1 MEEKTKAVAE
11 NVDEAT
17 SQANSPQAEEPVE
30 VQETTQ
36 QTESGETET
45 QELEGDSSVENSDED
60 VDAQR
65 KAFQEM
71 RQENKRLKNE
81 IEARKKHESAFASFK
96 PQGSQQG
103 PVTLEQFA
111 DPASGEVDWGRYNQ
125 AIQQQALAAAEQQV
139 QQRLDEHEARQ
150 AHPELFNDPET
161 EEELASQWLFEQYR
175 GNNVSIKEIADRY
188 AKRHNKAVTKA
199 EKKGAEQALTELSD
213 KEKASLEARGQNAS
227 QARAQQSSEDANEM
241 KERVR
246 YGDTEALTNL
256 MSQVPWANK

>member
-1 MEEKTKAVAE
+1 MKEENTAVAE
-11 NVDEAT
+11 SADEAT
-17 SQANSPQAEEPVE
+17 SQASSPQAEEPTE

-45 QELEGDSSVENSDED
+45 QELEEDSNVENSNKD

-71 RQENKRLKNE
+71 RQENKRLKDE
-81 IEARKKHESAFASFK
+81 IEARKKHESAFATFK
-96 PQGSQQG
+96 PQGNQQG

-111 DPASGEVDWGRYNQ
+111 DPETGEVDWGRYNQ
-125 AIQQQALAAAEQQV
+125 TIQQQAQVIAEQQV
-139 QQRLDEHEARQ
+139 QQKFDEYEARQ

-188 AKRHNKAVTKA
+188 AKRHSKAVSKA

-213 KEKASLEARGQNAS
+213 KEKASLEARGQNAN
-227 QARAQQSSEDANEM
+227 QARAQQRIEDTEVM

-246 YGDTEALTNL
+246 YGDTESLTAL